1 MNAVSKKLSTYTAKP
16 VQSSIL
22 WKLRTGRA
30 YTAIELANEAGIP
43 KKDIHRYLSRL
54 KQADLV
60 KEIERRN
67 RGYYRLLDDTV
78 KNTLHHH
85 YLNQGITK
93 SELTEK
99 HQVTGI
105 TYCRT
110 CYNHL
115 AGEVGVLFTE
125 ALVKKGLIAIAEDS
139 HFKLLPGAENYFR
152 EFGIDIESLRQKRGR
167 FAKACIDFSERKYH
181 LGGALSK
188 ALFDRMLEKE
198 WIQQVGNSREVAITP
213 AGEKAFRDSY
223 TIEVQSRL

>member
-1 MNAVSKKLSTYTAKP
+1 
-16 VQSSIL
+16 
-22 WKLRTGRA
+22 
-30 YTAIELANEAGIP
+30 
-43 KKDIHRYLSRL
+43 
-54 KQADLV
+54 
-60 KEIERRN
+60 N

-167 FAKACIDFSERKYH
+167 FRSEEHTSELQSR
-181 LGGALSK
+181 
-188 ALFDRMLEKE
+188 FDLVCRLLLEKKKK
-198 WIQQVGNSREVAITP
+198 IQ
-213 AGEKAFRDSY
+213 
-223 TIEVQSRL
+223 